1 VPCRQNTTDLVDK
14 NLLFADFT
22 RLKLVKGKKEVEQAK
37 EAVIKAK
44 LIAEGKLVE
53 KANEADI
60 TAEYDA
66 ADDADVVF

>member
-1 VPCRQNTTDLVDK
+1 M
-14 NLLFADFT
+14 LLADFT